1 MTVTYLK
8 DGRIEVKDPHDALL
22 LSLAGIPL
30 VNENK
35 LEQWQFN
42 GTRWGVLNKFYDGT
56 EYFNDAWMDKNT
68 TLYVPADVAR
78 GLVLVLCQILG
89 DLVTWGGEDITMAT
103 PSEYLKNPTWDNIYV
118 RRHND
123 RWNLL
128 PEIEMEMEK

>member
-1 MTVTYLK
+1 MTVKSLK

-22 LSLAGIPL
+22 LSLAGITL

-35 LEQWQFN
+35 LEKWQFN

-56 EYFNDAWMDKNT
+56 EYFNDAWMDNST

-78 GLVLVLCQILG
+78 GLVDEQGNWLEGMDIAVKQTFRNVLFLR
-89 DLVTWGGEDITMAT
+89 
-103 PSEYLKNPTWDNIYV
+103 Y
-118 RRHND
+118 HND